1 MNIAE
6 AVAFDGNVAGGVQRG
21 VARRGDYSSMSIDPV
36 DDTCWYTQEYPR
48 PVQGVSPSRGLPY
61 GEYFGWGT
69 QIIQYDVEVDDE
81 EVD

>member
-1 MNIAE
+1 
-6 AVAFDGNVAGGVQRG
+6 
-21 VARRGDYSSMSIDPV
+21 MSIDPV
-36 DDTCWYTQEYPR
+36 DDSCWYTQEYPR

-69 QIIQYDVEVDDE
+69 QIIQYDVEVDDV